1 MIMAGCSS
9 NFAVA
14 GCANVRKEIVL
25 GNQKTNLIRLS
36 FRGVLNEATFQVLRG
51 ECAEE
56 VCLVCGWSIDTGSG
70 WGGKGVG
77 EEESIG
83 EEKACGL

>member
-1 MIMAGCSS
+1 MGL
-9 NFAVA
+9 
-14 GCANVRKEIVL
+14 VR
-25 GNQKTNLIRLS
+25 TLS
-36 FRGVLNEATFQVLRG
+36 VLRG

-83 EEKACGL
+83 EEKACEFLDQYPSCRVFYCIN

>member
-36 FRGVLNEATFQVLRG
+36 FRVVVVGSNKNWLMIMLLLLLLLRKNESA
-51 ECAEE
+51 
-56 VCLVCGWSIDTGSG
+56 
-70 WGGKGVG
+70 
-77 EEESIG
+77 
-83 EEKACGL
+83 

>member
-1 MIMAGCSS
+1 MGL
-9 NFAVA
+9 
-14 GCANVRKEIVL
+14 VR
-25 GNQKTNLIRLS
+25 TLS
-36 FRGVLNEATFQVLRG
+36 VLRG